1 MVLKLPC
8 EGERCCI
15 ARLMRYL
22 FLFQRPT
29 PTFAANVAEVFL
41 WMPDY
46 WLLLSK
52 INHLTGRL
60 TSDWSSACNRRQF
73 PHSLQLLKS
82 DLKLWTAFLAIEVI
96 LGRDVSPE
104 VLLKRHFIR
113 RLTTRDILGCL
124 RFCNINV
131 IDNWFETLNSALC
144 IQCLDS
150 VTLFQNVLFRCHWTS
165 CRLQTQY
172 SAKRQR
178 IAKIQKL
185 TLKIPEIS
193 K

>member
-1 MVLKLPC
+1 
-8 EGERCCI
+8 
-15 ARLMRYL
+15 MRYL

-29 PTFAANVAEVFL
+29 PAFAANVAEVFL

-52 INHLTGRL
+52 INHLTGSL
-60 TSDWSSACNRRQF
+60 ASDWSSTCKRRQL

-124 RFCNINV
+124 RFCNIHV
-131 IDNWFETLNSALC
+131 MDNWFETLKFC
-144 IQCLDS
+144 IVYSVFVKCDSFPKCAFQMSLD
-150 VTLFQNVLFRCHWTS
+150 F
-165 CRLQTQY
+165 LQITDTAFCEKDREY
-172 SAKRQR
+172 
-178 IAKIQKL
+178 
-185 TLKIPEIS
+185 LKYL
-193 K
+193 KFKN